1 MFDYHMHSI
10 VSFDGHDRGE
20 ALARAAAD
28 KGLTEICFTDHVDF
42 DPLSPVQT
50 MVFDVNTYNREYD
63 NLEVPGLKIRKGM
76 EFGLTDGNESLLLQ
90 RLSQR
95 HYDFVL
101 GSVHFV
107 NGLDVY
113 FKEYWEDKIP
123 FDAQRLFLETTLQ
136 QVREHQDFDVLAHLT
151 FLMKS
156 PYNPVRAPLSYDAH
170 REVLDEILLTL
181 AQKGK
186 GLEMNT
192 SGVDRSVGF
201 LPTIDFFRRFKELGG
216 EIVTVGSDA
225 HRSERVGQY
234 CPEAAKMLGEIF
246 GYVCTFQDRKPIFHK
261 IG

>member
-10 VSFDGHDRGE
+10 VSFDGHDRCE

-28 KGLTEICFTDHVDF
+28 RGLTEICFTDHVDF

-123 FDAQRLFLETTLQ
+123 FDAQRLFLETTLR

-234 CPEAAKMLGEIF
+234 CPEAAKMLGEIY

>member
-28 KGLTEICFTDHVDF
+28 RGLTEICFTDHVDF

-107 NGLDVY
+107 NDLDVY

-123 FDAQRLFLETTLQ
+123 FDAQRLFLETTLR

-201 LPTIDFFRRFKELGG
+201 LPTVDFFRRFKELGG

>member
-28 KGLTEICFTDHVDF
+28 RGLTEICFTDHVDF

-113 FKEYWEDKIP
+113 FKEYWEDMIP
-123 FDAQRLFLETTLQ
+123 FDAQRLFLETTLR

-170 REVLDEILLTL
+170 REVLDEILLML

>member
-1 MFDYHMHSI
+1 MFDYHIHSI
-10 VSFDGHDRGE
+10 VSFDGHDSGL
-20 ALARAAAD
+20 ALAKAAAD

-42 DPLSPVQT
+42 DPQAVTQT
-50 MVFDVNTYNREYD
+50 MVFDVNCYNAEYD
-63 NLEVPGLKIRKGM
+63 GLEVPGLKIRRGM
-76 EFGLTDGNESLLLQ
+76 EFGLLEHNQSLLLQ

-107 NGLDVY
+107 HGLDVY
-113 FKEYWEDKIP
+113 FQEYWQGKIP
-123 FDAQRLFLETTLQ
+123 FQAQSDFLEETLKRV
-136 QVREHQDFDVLAHLT
+136 QVHDDYDVLAHLT

-156 PYNPVRAPLSYDAH
+156 PFNPTRSPLEYAAH
-170 REVLDEILLTL
+170 REVLDEILKTL
-181 AQKGK
+181 ASKGK

-225 HRSERVGQY
+225 HRCERVGQY
-234 CPEAAKMLGEIF
+234 CPQAAAMLADIF

-261 IG
+261 IK

>member
-123 FDAQRLFLETTLQ
+123 FDAQRLFLETTLR

-246 GYVCTFQDRKPIFHK
+246 GSVCTFQDRKPIFHK